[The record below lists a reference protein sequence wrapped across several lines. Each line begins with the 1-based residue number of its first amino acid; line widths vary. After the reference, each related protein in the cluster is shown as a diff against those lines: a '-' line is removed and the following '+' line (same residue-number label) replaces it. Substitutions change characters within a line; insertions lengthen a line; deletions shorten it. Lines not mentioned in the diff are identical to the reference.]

1 MLLNCTPT
9 GFFYRDK
16 RRHFNKNIRLDIDKI
31 GDTGSYNLF
40 TSRVYF
46 IICERWEI
54 NCRAKC

>member
-1 MLLNCTPT
+1 MLLNCAAT
-9 GFFYRDK
+9 GVFDRDK
-16 RRHFNKNIRLDIDKI
+16 CRRFNKSIRLDIDKI
-31 GDTGSYNLF
+31 RDTGSYNLF